1 MPLDDKAIS
10 DICTAYLL
18 DTLLFF
24 NSDTRL
30 HDMIG
35 HLFHDEINA
44 KFQELKENG
53 KAMER
58 ENRVLCGD
66 AGWPVMPDEAEE

>member
-1 MPLDDKAIS
+1 MPLDNKAIS
-10 DICTAYLL
+10 DICTAYLF
-18 DTLLFF
+18 DAFVSVNAETLLHE
-24 NSDTRL
+24 TIRL
-30 HDMIG
+30 
-35 HLFHDEINA
+35 LLHDEIEA
-44 KFQELKENG
+44 EFQKLKENG